1 MNEFVLSF
9 PNNRGNSWQHYDTY
23 FVDVIQGTVIRET
36 TSHDNCM
43 GIADRYEWQ
52 SGFDVVTTFRHRI
65 NPKIDT
71 HHNGLALGRYISNG
85 KMPVRYFIGASGCN
99 ESMVDVRFE
108 PVKANYFTG
117 GIVRGRI
124 HGDSLEGAVWRICL
138 RYCDRQSYY
147 GGGYIFT
154 AHDDINRLALISGL
168 LGIFN
173 QMSPSQVR
181 FVARSYPHE
190 PLVKSIRTQIHLMMN
205 TFRTSGTKE
214 AEDLINQLY
223 PTGLDITPIDK
234 SIKRRLRRIPN
245 ATAATKK
252 FLTMM
257 AASCSLKN
265 LFTRL
270 RKASLTNET
279 K

>member
-1 MNEFVLSF
+1 M
-9 PNNRGNSWQHYDTY
+9 
-23 FVDVIQGTVIRET
+23 RES
-36 TSHDNCM
+36 TSHDNHM
-43 GIADRYEWQ
+43 GIAAYYER
-52 SGFDVVTTFRHRI
+52 SARDVVGTFQHRI
-65 NPKIDT
+65 NPKLYA

-85 KMPVRYFIGASGCN
+85 KVPARYFGGVRGDAA
-99 ESMVDVRFE
+99 VDVRFV

-117 GIVRGRI
+117 GVVNMRTDGET
-124 HGDSLEGAVWRICL
+124 LESSVWHICI
-138 RYCDRQSYY
+138 RHCDHQAYY

-154 AHDDINRLALISGL
+154 AHDDLHRLALITGL
-168 LGIFN
+168 LAIFD
-173 QMSPSQVR
+173 QMSSSQVR
-181 FVARSYPHE
+181 FVARSYPHD
-190 PLVKSIRTQIHLMMN
+190 PPVKSIRSQIHLAMN
-205 TFRTSGTKE
+205 TFTTRGTKE
-214 AEDLINQLY
+214 AEDLISQLY

-245 ATAATKK
+245 ATAATKR

-270 RKASLTNET
+270 RKANLTNET

>member
-1 MNEFVLSF
+1 MNQFVLAF
-9 PNNRGNSWQHYDTY
+9 PNDCGNSFQHYTVY
-23 FVDVIQGTVIRET
+23 FVDVIQGTVMRET

-52 SGFDVVTTFRHRI
+52 TGLDVVTTFQHRI
-65 NPKIDT
+65 NPKLYT

-85 KMPVRYFIGASGCN
+85 KMPARYFGGVKGDAA
-99 ESMVDVRFE
+99 VDVRFV
-108 PVKANYFTG
+108 PVKVNYFTG
-117 GIVRGRI
+117 GIVKMRTDGETL
-124 HGDSLEGAVWRICL
+124 GSSVWRACL
-138 RYCDRQSYY
+138 RHCDDQAYY

-154 AHDDINRLALISGL
+154 AHDDIHRLALMTSL
-168 LGIFN
+168 LAIFK
-173 QMSPSQVR
+173 QMSSSQVR
-181 FVARSYPHE
+181 FVARSYPRE
-190 PLVKSIRTQIHLMMN
+190 PPVKSIRSQIHLAMS
-205 TFRTSGTKE
+205 TFRTRGTKE
-214 AEDLINQLY
+214 AEDLINKLY

-270 RKASLTNET
+270 RKANLTNET